1 MGADNTFK
9 LKIVASN
16 RVFYDGR
23 AQTLVIPAVDGG
35 EVGFLAQHENCV
47 TPVEVGEMRIKDTQ
61 GKIIHAFVGSGFL
74 EFVNNEATLV
84 CVSAELPNEIDARR
98 AKEAKER
105 AEEEMPNGV
114 PPLPGQPGSRHGAS
128 ACRQALSQ
136 IIFLNIEASEYRSKG
151 PVHTNRSFFVYKC
164 KHRVYF

>member
-23 AQTLVIPAVDGG
+23 AQTLVIPAIDGG

-61 GKIIHAFVGSGFL
+61 GKIITPLLAAAFWSLLTMRPPWCACLRSCPMRSTPAVLRKPRSEQKKKCASTTAKWSTTTPRPTWL
-74 EFVNNEATLV
+74 APWSA
-84 CVSAELPNEIDARR
+84 CVS
-98 AKEAKER
+98 
-105 AEEEMPNGV
+105 
-114 PPLPGQPGSRHGAS
+114 SS
-128 ACRQALSQ
+128 A
-136 IIFLNIEASEYRSKG
+136 IPDNFSEYRSKG
-151 PVHTNRSFFVYKC
+151 PVHTNRSFF
-164 KHRVYF
+164 

>member
-23 AQTLVIPAVDGG
+23 AQTLVIPAIDGG

-98 AKEAKER
+98 AKGSQGAR
-105 AEEEMPNGV
+105 RGRNAPAPQPNGV

-128 ACRQALSQ
+128 ACCQALSQ
-136 IIFLNIEASEYRSKG
+136 IIFPNIK
-151 PVHTNRSFFVYKC
+151 VKDLFT
-164 KHRVYF
+164 

>member
-23 AQTLVIPAVDGG
+23 AQTLVIPAIDGG

-105 AEEEMPNGV
+105 AEEEMRQHHSQMEYTTPR
-114 PPLPGQPGSRHGAS
+114 PTWLAPWSWP
-128 ACRQALSQ
+128 ACCQALSQ
-136 IIFLNIEASEYRSKG
+136 IIFPNIEAKDLFTRAG
-151 PVHTNRSFFVYKC
+151 PFLALW
-164 KHRVYF
+164 

>member
-23 AQTLVIPAVDGG
+23 AQTLVIPAIDGG

-61 GKIIHAFVGSGFL
+61 GKIILAFVGSGFL

-105 AEEEMPNGV
+105 AEEEM
-114 PPLPGQPGSRHGAS
+114 
-128 ACRQALSQ
+128 RQHHSQ
-136 IIFLNIEASEYRSKG
+136 MEYHHSQANLARAME
-151 PVHTNRSFFVYKC
+151 RL
-164 KHRVYF
+164 RVVKRYPR

>member
-23 AQTLVIPAVDGG
+23 AQTLVIPAIDGG

-84 CVSAELPNEIDARR
+84 CVSAELPAVLRKPR
-98 AKEAKER
+98 SAQRKKCASTTAKWSTTTPRPTWLA
-105 AEEEMPNGV
+105 PW
-114 PPLPGQPGSRHGAS
+114 S
-128 ACRQALSQ
+128 ACVSSSA
-136 IIFLNIEASEYRSKG
+136 IPDNFSEYISKG
-151 PVHTNRSFFVYKC
+151 PVHTNRSFF
-164 KHRVYF
+164 

>member
-23 AQTLVIPAVDGG
+23 AQTLVIPAIDGG
-35 EVGFLAQHENCV
+35 EVGFLAQ
-47 TPVEVGEMRIKDTQ
+47 VEVGEMRIKDTQ

-105 AEEEMPNGV
+105 AEEEM
-114 PPLPGQPGSRHGAS
+114 
-128 ACRQALSQ
+128 RQHHSQ
-136 IIFLNIEASEYRSKG
+136 MEYHHSQANLARAME
-151 PVHTNRSFFVYKC
+151 RL
-164 KHRVYF
+164 RVVKRYPR

>member
-23 AQTLVIPAVDGG
+23 AQTLVIPAIDGG

-98 AKEAKER
+98 KPRSEQRKKCASTTAKWSTTTPRPTWLA
-105 AEEEMPNGV
+105 PW
-114 PPLPGQPGSRHGAS
+114 S
-128 ACRQALSQ
+128 ACVLSSA
-136 IIFLNIEASEYRSKG
+136 IPDNFS
-151 PVHTNRSFFVYKC
+151 
-164 KHRVYF
+164 

>member
-23 AQTLVIPAVDGG
+23 AQTLVIPAIDGG

-105 AEEEMPNGV
+105 AEEEMRQHHSQMEYHHSQANLLAPW
-114 PPLPGQPGSRHGAS
+114 S
-128 ACRQALSQ
+128 ACVSSSAIPDNFSK
-136 IIFLNIEASEYRSKG
+136 YKSKG
-151 PVHTNRSFFVYKC
+151 PVHTTGPFF
-164 KHRVYF
+164 

>member
-23 AQTLVIPAVDGG
+23 AQTLVIPAIDGG

-105 AEEEMPNGV
+105 AEEEMR
-114 PPLPGQPGSRHGAS
+114 QRHS
-128 ACRQALSQ
+128 QMEYHHSQANLARAMER
-136 IIFLNIEASEYRSKG
+136 L
-151 PVHTNRSFFVYKC
+151 
-164 KHRVYF
+164 RVVKRYPR

>member
-23 AQTLVIPAVDGG
+23 AQTLVIPAIDGG

-74 EFVNNEATLV
+74 ECLRSCPMRSTPAVLRKPRSVQRKKCASTTAKWSTTTPRPTWLV
-84 CVSAELPNEIDARR
+84 PWSACVSSSVIPDNF
-98 AKEAKER
+98 
-105 AEEEMPNGV
+105 
-114 PPLPGQPGSRHGAS
+114 S
-128 ACRQALSQ
+128 
-136 IIFLNIEASEYRSKG
+136 
-151 PVHTNRSFFVYKC
+151 
-164 KHRVYF
+164 

>member
-23 AQTLVIPAVDGG
+23 AQTLVIPAIDGG

-105 AEEEMPNGV
+105 QRKKCASTSAKWSTTTPR
-114 PPLPGQPGSRHGAS
+114 PTWLAPWS
-128 ACRQALSQ
+128 ACVSSSAIPDNFS
-136 IIFLNIEASEYRSKG
+136 
-151 PVHTNRSFFVYKC
+151 
-164 KHRVYF
+164 

>member
-23 AQTLVIPAVDGG
+23 AQTLVIPAIDGG

-105 AEEEMPNGV
+105 AEEEMRQHHSQMEYHHSR
-114 PPLPGQPGSRHGAS
+114 QPGSRHGAP
-128 ACRQALSQ
+128 ACCQALSQ
-136 IIFLNIEASEYRSKG
+136 IIFPNIEAKDLFTRAG
-151 PVHTNRSFFVYKC
+151 PFLALW
-164 KHRVYF
+164 